1 MFVTVLNMPL
11 SWIFQASEYDR
22 VLKTPGLRICEGLNM
37 PRFWIYHGSKYASGS
52 EYPKVSNIPGF
63 EICQG
68 YTGLWICLNMP
79 DYAIVC
85 GNMREYILI
94 CLNDFCFVFPHCN
107 PLSKGTICWF
117 LEERKFSLKYLIC
130 LFVLD

>member
-107 PLSKGTICWF
+107 PLSKETIRWF
-117 LEERKFSLKYLIC
+117 LEETKFSLKYLIC
-130 LFVLD
+130 FFVLD